1 MGEIDRRPNGRR
13 VACAERQHGS
23 NRAII
28 ATEELE
34 ELAALITREQLL
46 RHAKDHRGHQYGT
59 LDTIHEWDWSG
70 YTAHRIASAS

>member
-1 MGEIDRRPNGRR
+1 M
-13 VACAERQHGS
+13 
-23 NRAII
+23 I